1 MINNNEIKD
10 ENDYLE
16 FSNMMKEQY
25 DELKKENKN
34 LKKRIY
40 EYQKEFCSCYG
51 VLRIIDFMASEL
63 VNIPNVLV
71 ELIERQ
77 RGALSNLVEK
87 DIIKYVDE
95 DEEELD
101 EEEQIIVQMVLNE
114 D

>member
-1 MINNNEIKD
+1 MNNNEIK
-10 ENDYLE
+10 NDNEYME

-25 DELKKENKN
+25 DQLKKENKK
-34 LKKRIY
+34 LKKKIY
-40 EYQKEFCSCYG
+40 DYQKEFCSIYG

-63 VNIPNVLV
+63 INIPNVLI

-77 RGALSNLVEK
+77 RGALSDLVEK

-95 DEEELD
+95 DQEELD

-114 D
+114 E